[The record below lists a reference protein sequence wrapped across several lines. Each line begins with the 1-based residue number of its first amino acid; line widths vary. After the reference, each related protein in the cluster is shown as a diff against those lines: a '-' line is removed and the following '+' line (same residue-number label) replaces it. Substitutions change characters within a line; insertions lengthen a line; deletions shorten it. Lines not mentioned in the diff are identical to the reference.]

1 MENISWITI
10 PLLITF
16 LIGIICP
23 VTGAILI
30 TQKRSTQANLI
41 SYAVLPG
48 LVISAKLQIDPII
61 GGFLSSLLGSF
72 LAERFN
78 QKFMNKQSAAIN
90 SVLAGFTALGVL
102 LVPIF
107 GAQIDLEAVLFGDL
121 LSSNIADIVRLL
133 ITMFLL
139 LGFILFNYEDLIF
152 LGVDNEGA
160 VFAKRPVKKIYIL
173 SSTITTLVI
182 ISAANAVGIILVIG
196 LLCSPVLINIDKAK
210 SLFSLMKK
218 AALTG
223 FISSLFG
230 LSMSLV
236 FDLPPGPAIGL
247 ICFLIL
253 FLKR

>member
-1 MENISWITI
+1 MGNISWITI
-10 PLLITF
+10 PLFITF

-78 QKFMNKQSAAIN
+78 QKFINKQSAAIN

-121 LSSNIADIVRLL
+121 LSSNIADILRLL

-139 LGFILFNYEDLIF
+139 F
-152 LGVDNEGA
+152 
-160 VFAKRPVKKIYIL
+160 R
-173 SSTITTLVI
+173 
-182 ISAANAVGIILVIG
+182 
-196 LLCSPVLINIDKAK
+196 
-210 SLFSLMKK
+210 
-218 AALTG
+218 
-223 FISSLFG
+223 
-230 LSMSLV
+230 
-236 FDLPPGPAIGL
+236 
-247 ICFLIL
+247 
-253 FLKR
+253 

>member
-1 MENISWITI
+1 MGNISWITI
-10 PLLITF
+10 PLFITF

-78 QKFMNKQSAAIN
+78 QKFINKQSAAIN

-102 LVPIF
+102 LVPIL

-121 LSSNIADIVRLL
+121 LSSNIADILRLL

-152 LGVDNEGA
+152 LGVDYEGA

>member
-1 MENISWITI
+1 MENIAWITI
-10 PLLITF
+10 PLFITF

-23 VTGAILI
+23 MTGAILI
-30 TQKRSTQANLI
+30 TQKRSNQANLI

-48 LVISAKLQIDPII
+48 LVISAKLQIDSII
-61 GGFLSSLLGSF
+61 GGFVSSIIGSF

-78 QKFMNKQSAAIN
+78 QKFINKQSAAIN

-173 SSTITTLVI
+173 SSIITTLVI

-223 FISSLFG
+223 VISSLFG
-230 LSMSLV
+230 FSISLV

>member
-1 MENISWITI
+1 MGNISWITI
-10 PLLITF
+10 PLFITF

-78 QKFMNKQSAAIN
+78 QKFINKQSAAIN

-107 GAQIDLEAVLFGDL
+107 GAQINLEAVLFGDL
-121 LSSNIADIVRLL
+121 LSSNIADILRLL

-160 VFAKRPVKKIYIL
+160 VLAKRPVKKIYIL

-210 SLFSLMKK
+210 SLVSLMKK
-218 AALTG
+218 AACTG

-230 LSMSLV
+230 LSISLV

>member
-78 QKFMNKQSAAIN
+78 QKFINKQSAAIN

-121 LSSNIADIVRLL
+121 LSSNIADILRLL

-160 VFAKRPVKKIYIL
+160 VLAKRPVKKIYIL

-196 LLCSPVLINIDKAK
+196 LLCSPVPV
-210 SLFSLMKK
+210 SYTH
-218 AALTG
+218 LT
-223 FISSLFG
+223 
-230 LSMSLV
+230 
-236 FDLPPGPAIGL
+236 LPTIE
-247 ICFLIL
+247 
-253 FLKR
+253 

>member
-78 QKFMNKQSAAIN
+78 QKFINKQSAAIN

-121 LSSNIADIVRLL
+121 LSSNIADILRLL

-160 VFAKRPVKKIYIL
+160 VLAKRPVKKIYIL

-223 FISSLFG
+223 VISSLFG
-230 LSMSLV
+230 FSISLV